1 MKINCVLWTKQRA
14 HGDWRS

>member
-1 MKINCVLWTKQRA
+1 MKINYVSWTKQRA